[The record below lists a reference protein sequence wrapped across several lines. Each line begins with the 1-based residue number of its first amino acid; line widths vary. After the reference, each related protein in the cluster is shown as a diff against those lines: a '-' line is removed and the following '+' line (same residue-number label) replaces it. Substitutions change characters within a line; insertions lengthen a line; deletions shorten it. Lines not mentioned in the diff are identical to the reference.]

1 MLISYQFSTLQDYE
15 IKQLL
20 SFLRTGHHIP
30 MQQILL
36 ERVVAGHFPIADNC
50 LRHMFEV
57 LAKSEPNIEMI
68 AYKVFGN
75 RAEYHFV
82 EFSIHVNA

>member
-1 MLISYQFSTLQDYE
+1 M
-15 IKQLL
+15 L

-30 MQQILL
+30 MQQIL
-36 ERVVAGHFPIADNC
+36 ERVVAGHFPIADNR
-50 LRHMFEV
+50 LRHIFEV

-68 AYKVFGN
+68 AYNFFGN

-82 EFSIHVNA
+82 EFIIHVNA